1 MHRNF
6 QIKRVYETAFVD
18 DGYRILV
25 DRLWPR
31 GLKKEDAMLDEWNKE
46 IAPSTELRKWF
57 DHQPEKFE
65 EFCKR
70 YREELMAHQD
80 DLKRLK
86 EIAGER
92 MVSLL
97 YAAKDSQ
104 YNNAAVLMDLLTG
117 KTKKLVAH
125 SGAHVYYESNQRQY
139 KNLQHH

>member
-31 GLKKEDAMLDEWNKE
+31 GLKKEDALLDEWNKE

-65 EFCKR
+65 EFSNR

-97 YAAKDSQ
+97 FAAKDSQ
-104 YNNAAVLMDLLTG
+104 KNNAAVLMNILTG
-117 KTKKLVAH
+117 
-125 SGAHVYYESNQRQY
+125 
-139 KNLQHH
+139 